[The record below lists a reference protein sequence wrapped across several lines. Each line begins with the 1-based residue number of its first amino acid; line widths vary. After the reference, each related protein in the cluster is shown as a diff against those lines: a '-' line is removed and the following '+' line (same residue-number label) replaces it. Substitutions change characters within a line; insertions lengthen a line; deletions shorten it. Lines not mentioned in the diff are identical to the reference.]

1 MTRRIASGVLALVA
15 AVGLLVA
22 PMPAGP
28 AGSAIGPTIGPT
40 GLTLGP
46 TSVRAARPDLTM
58 TSTARYDVQPD
69 RQRIRVT
76 VDLTLTNRLKDTKT
90 TAYYFDYALFDVM
103 AGTSGFKATGDGA
116 DPTVRVV
123 KRADRYT
130 RLRLDFPRL
139 RSGKSVTYRLVFNL
153 NDPGGASTRD
163 LRVGDSLVSFSVWAF
178 ATDSTPGSE
187 VTVVFPAGYEVKV
200 EAGEIPRPT
209 TDADGRTVFRTGRLD
224 APLDFFAYLVA
235 DRPGSYAEQTISP
248 TVGTAS
254 APIVVR
260 SWPDDAP
267 WGERVADLLGRG
279 LPRLGERIGLPWP
292 HEDPLVVQE
301 AVSRSTGGYAGL
313 FDPRSGTVEI
323 AYYAADFVVLHEA
336 AHSWF
341 NGSLLAD
348 RWANEAFASYYA
360 TEVADDLK
368 VKAGTDELTDELRAA
383 RIPLNAWGP
392 VGTEDVAQEDYAYAA
407 SLALA
412 RLIAERAGDEAL
424 AAVWSAAA
432 ERVGAYQP
440 DGGAPELVT
449 AAPDWRGLLD
459 LLEAGS
465 GSTSFDDLWRDW
477 VARPTDLPLLDA
489 RAAAR
494 QRLAAVEAATAGWR
508 LPRPIREAMRA
519 WRFADAS
526 ALIDAAEASLAARA
540 EVEAAA
546 QRAGVIAPDTLRT
559 AFEDDDGFDDAL
571 AEAEAELDAIARYAR
586 AAAARPAEVTSF
598 VRLGLWGET
607 PDVDLTTARGALAR
621 GDLEVAVGAAG
632 DAELVWTTAAAIGQG
647 RAVSIGLLALA
658 ALLAI
663 ALLVGTWRR
672 RHRRRRPP
680 MARPL
685 RTD

>member
-1 MTRRIASGVLALVA
+1 MTRRLAIAILALVA
-15 AVGLLVA
+15 ATGLLGA
-22 PMPAGP
+22 PTPVGP
-28 AGSAIGPTIGPT
+28 AA
-40 GLTLGP
+40 
-46 TSVRAARPDLTM
+46 VRAARPDLTM

-76 VDLTLTNRLKDTKT
+76 VDLNLSNRLTDSKT
-90 TAYYFDYALFDVM
+90 TAYYFDYALLDVM
-103 AGTSGFKATGDGA
+103 AGTSGFKATGDGT
-116 DPTVRVV
+116 DPTVRVI

-139 RSGKSVTYRLVFNL
+139 RSGKSATYRLVFNL
-153 NDPGGASTRD
+153 KDPGGAATRD
-163 LRVGDSLVSFSVWAF
+163 LRVGDSLVSFPVWAF
-178 ATDSTPGSE
+178 ATDATPGSE

-209 TDADGRTVFRTGRLD
+209 TDADGRTVFRTGRLE

-235 DRPGSYAEQTISP
+235 DRPGSYAEQSISP

-260 SWPDDAP
+260 SWPDDEP
-267 WGERVADLLGRG
+267 WGERVADLLTRG
-279 LPRLGERIGLPWP
+279 LPPLGERIGLPWP
-292 HEDPLVVQE
+292 IEDRLVVQE

-313 FDPRSGTVEI
+313 FDPRSRTVEI
-323 AYYAADFVVLHEA
+323 AYYAADFVILHEA
-336 AHSWF
+336 AHGWF

-360 TEVADDLK
+360 TEVAADLK
-368 VKAGTDELTDELRAA
+368 VKGSADELTDELQAA

-412 RLIAERAGDEAL
+412 RLVAERAGDEAL
-424 AAVWSAAA
+424 EAVWSAAA

-440 DGGAPELVT
+440 RGGAPELVS

-459 LLEAGS
+459 LLEAETGRS
-465 GSTSFDDLWRDW
+465 YDDLWRDW

-494 QRLAAVEAATAGWR
+494 QRLVAVEAATAGWR
-508 LPRPIREAMRA
+508 LPRPIRDAMRA
-519 WRFADAS
+519 WRFSDAT
-526 ALIDAAEASLAARA
+526 ALIDAAEVSLAARA

-571 AEAEAELDAIARYAR
+571 AEAEAELEAIDRYAR
-586 AAAARPAEVTSF
+586 AAAAEPAEMTPF

-607 PDVDLTTARGALAR
+607 PDADLTTARAALAR
-621 GDLEVAVGAAG
+621 GDLDVAVAAAG
-632 DAELVWTTAAAIGQG
+632 DAELLWTTASSIGQG
-647 RAVSIGLLALA
+647 RAVSLGLLALA
-658 ALLAI
+658 ALLAV
-663 ALLVGTWRR
+663 ALMIGAWRR
-672 RHRRRRPP
+672 DRRRRRRPP

-685 RTD
+685 HTD

>member
-1 MTRRIASGVLALVA
+1 MTRRLAVGILAVVA
-15 AVGLLVA
+15 AIAMLGAETPV
-22 PMPAGP
+22 
-28 AGSAIGPTIGPT
+28 GPTV
-40 GLTLGP
+40 
-46 TSVRAARPDLTM
+46 VRAARPDLTM
-58 TSTARYDVQPD
+58 TSSARYDVQPD

-76 VDLTLTNRLKDTKT
+76 LDLTLTNHLKDTKT

-103 AGTSGFKATGDGA
+103 AGTSGFKATGDGT

-139 RSGKSVTYRLVFNL
+139 RSGKSATYRLVFNL
-153 NDPGGASTRD
+153 KDPGGAATRD
-163 LRVGDSLVSFSVWAF
+163 LRVGDSLVSFPVWAF
-178 ATDSTPGSE
+178 ATDATPGSQ
-187 VTVVFPAGYEVKV
+187 VTVVFPAGYEVDV
-200 EAGEIPRPT
+200 EAGDIPSPT
-209 TDADGRTVFRTGRLD
+209 TDAEGRTVFRTGRLE

-235 DRPGSYAEQTISP
+235 DRPGSYVEQAISP
-248 TVGTAS
+248 KVGAAS

-260 SWPDDAP
+260 SWPDDEP
-267 WGERVADLLGRG
+267 WGERVADLLTRG
-279 LPRLGERIGLPWP
+279 LPRFGERIGLPWP
-292 HEDPLVVQE
+292 IEDRLVVQE

-336 AHSWF
+336 AHGWF

-360 TEVADDLK
+360 TEVAADLK
-368 VKAGTDELTDELRAA
+368 VKAGADELTDELQAA

-392 VGTEDVAQEDYAYAA
+392 VGSEEVAQEDYAYAA

-424 AAVWSAAA
+424 TDVWAAA
-432 ERVGAYQP
+432 ADRVGAYQP
-440 DGGAPELVT
+440 LGGEPERVP

-459 LLEAGS
+459 LLEAES
-465 GSTSFDDLWRDW
+465 GRSYDDLWRAW

-494 QRLAAVEAATAGWR
+494 ERLTTVEAATAGWR
-508 LPRPIREAMRA
+508 LPRPIRDAMRA
-519 WRFADAS
+519 WRFEDAT
-526 ALIDAAEASLAARA
+526 ALIDAAEASLAARS

-546 QRAGVIAPDTLRT
+546 RRAGVIAPDTLRT

-571 AEAEAELDAIARYAR
+571 AEAEAELDAITLYAR
-586 AAAARPAEVTSF
+586 AAAAEPAEMTPF

-607 PDVDLTTARGALAR
+607 PEVHLATARAALAR
-621 GDLEVAVGAAG
+621 GDLDVAIAAAG
-632 DAELVWTTAAAIGQG
+632 DAELLWTTASSIGQG
-647 RAVSIGLLALA
+647 RAVSLGLLVLA

-663 ALLVGTWRR
+663 ALMIGAWRR
-672 RHRRRRPP
+672 GHRRRRRPP

-685 RTD
+685 HTD

>member
-1 MTRRIASGVLALVA
+1 MSPRLATGLLALVV

-22 PMPAGP
+22 PTQLGP
-28 AGSAIGPTIGPT
+28 VGPTV
-40 GLTLGP
+40 
-46 TSVRAARPDLTM
+46 VRAARPDLTM

-76 VDLTLTNRLKDTKT
+76 LDLTLTNHLKDTKT

-116 DPTVRVV
+116 NPTVRVV

-130 RLRLDFPRL
+130 RLRLTFPRL
-139 RSGKSVTYRLVFNL
+139 RSGKSATYRLVFNL
-153 NDPGGASTRD
+153 NDPGGAATRD
-163 LRVGDSLVSFSVWAF
+163 LRVGDSLVSFPVWAF

-187 VTVVFPAGYEVKV
+187 VTVVFPAGYEVEV
-200 EAGEIPRPT
+200 EAGEIASPT
-209 TDADGRTVFRTGRLD
+209 TDADGRTVFRTGSLE

-235 DRPGSYAEQTISP
+235 DRPGSYVEQTINP
-248 TVGTAS
+248 MVGATS

-267 WGERVADLLGRG
+267 WGKRVADLLGRG
-279 LPRLGERIGLPWP
+279 LPRLGERIGVPWP

-313 FDPRSGTVEI
+313 FVPRSGTVEI

-360 TEVADDLK
+360 TEVAADLK
-368 VKAGTDELTDELRAA
+368 VKGGPEELTDELLAA

-424 AAVWSAAA
+424 ANVWSAAA

-440 DGGAPELVT
+440 TAGEPELVT
-449 AAPDWRGLLD
+449 APPDWRGLLD
-459 LLEAGS
+459 LLES
-465 GSTSFDDLWRDW
+465 GSAGPSYVDLWRDW

-489 RAAAR
+489 RAVAR
-494 QRLAAVEAATAGWR
+494 QRLAAVESATDGWR
-508 LPRPIREAMRA
+508 LPRPIRDAMRA
-519 WRFADAS
+519 WRFEDAT
-526 ALIDAAEASLAARA
+526 ALIDGAEASLAARA
-540 EVEAAA
+540 DVEAAA
-546 QRAGVIAPDTLRT
+546 AKAGVIAPDTLRT

-571 AEAEAELDAIARYAR
+571 AEAEAELGAIKDYAR
-586 AAAARPAEVTSF
+586 AAAARPAEVTPFLS
-598 VRLGLWGET
+598 LGLWGET
-607 PDVDLTTARGALAR
+607 PEVDLKTASAALAR
-621 GDLEVAVGAAG
+621 GDLEVAVAAAG
-632 DAELVWTTAAAIGQG
+632 DAELVWTTAESIGHG
-647 RAVSIGLLALA
+647 RAVSLGLLALA
-658 ALLAI
+658 TLLAV
-663 ALLVGTWRR
+663 ALIIGSWRR
-672 RHRRRRPP
+672 RHRRRHRTP
-680 MARPL
+680 MAWPL
-685 RTD
+685 RTE